1 MSLAPRQAQ
10 VRLQKEAPEPTP
22 VAPEMLEACRAA
34 SLQMGGPTLS
44 RLGVTSTI
52 RGEGRT
58 SVALAMAQVQ
68 REDYGRSVL
77 LVDLDFDSPKLA
89 RMCGLRSWPG
99 LAELSRNA
107 LLADVEQQ
115 FAEGI
120 TVIATGA
127 AEGSAPR
134 IITDL
139 ARNQVLE
146 RAAKD
151 YDILIADLPPLL
163 GCTFGQTVAAWF
175 SDLLLVVRAR
185 VTPVARIREATAHL
199 PVAPRVLLNGTQ
211 PDLPRWL
218 RNLTGR

>member
-1 MSLAPRQAQ
+1 MSVAPRHAQ
-10 VRLQKEAPEPTP
+10 VRVHQEAPATAA

-34 SLQMGGPTLS
+34 SLQMGGPTIS

-68 REDYGRSVL
+68 REDYGRTVL
-77 LVDLDFDSPKLA
+77 LVDLDFDNPKLA
-89 RMCGLRSWPG
+89 RLCGLRLWPG

-107 LLADVEQQ
+107 VPADVEQQ
-115 FAEGI
+115 YTDGI
-120 TVIATGA
+120 SVIATGA

-139 ARNQVLE
+139 ARSQVLE
-146 RAAKD
+146 YAAKG

-163 GCTFGQTVAAWF
+163 GCTFGQAVAAWF
-175 SDLLLVVRAR
+175 TDLLLVVRAR
-185 VTPVARIREATAHL
+185 VTPVAKIREATAHL